1 MNLSDKTCLVTGA
14 NSGLGLAATKQF
26 AKLGAN
32 VVLVCRDS
40 QKSRDALVEVKREV
54 PDAKLELMYC
64 DLSSIKS
71 IQDFTQKFKETHL
84 SLNVLFNNA
93 AVMRQHR
100 TVTKDGFEMMFQTNY
115 LAPVLLTTSLLDLL
129 KNSSPARIINV
140 AVPPEKLCID
150 FNDLQSS
157 NNYKSFDDFMR
168 TKLYLL
174 LYTLELSKKLI
185 DTDIIVN
192 SIVPGLFRSELSREG
207 SWLLRKMMYLI
218 AISADEAAEKIVRLA
233 TSNEIR
239 ANSGKIYVKEKEK
252 PIITYWND
260 TEVRERMWA
269 VTESLIIRRFGY

>member
-1 MNLSDKTCLVTGA
+1 MITGA
-14 NSGLGLAATKQF
+14 SSGLGLAATKQF
-26 AKLGAN
+26 AKLGAK
-32 VVLVCRDS
+32 VVLVCKDS
-40 QKSRDALVEVKREV
+40 PKSRDALAEVKREV

-71 IQDFTQKFKETHL
+71 IQDFLLKFKETHS

-100 TVTKDGFEMMFQTNY
+100 TVTEDGFEMMFQTNY

-140 AVPPEKLCID
+140 ALPSEKLYID
-150 FNDLQSS
+150 FNDLQFSK
-157 NNYKSFDDFMR
+157 NYKSYDGFMR

-192 SIVPGLFRSELSREG
+192 SIVPGLFKSELGREG
-207 SWLLRKMMYLI
+207 SWLLRNIMYFI
-218 AISADEAAEKIVRLA
+218 AISADEAAENIVHLT
-233 TSNEIR
+233 TSNEVR
-239 ANSGKIYVKEKEK
+239 TNSGKIFIKKKEK
-252 PIITYWND
+252 PLITYWND
-260 TEVRERMWA
+260 TKVRERMWA
-269 VTESLIIRRFGY
+269 ITESLIVQCKQ